1 MANLFE
7 ELTWRELVY
16 DATEGLA
23 ELLESQPTTAY
34 AGFDPTA
41 SSLHVGH
48 LLPLMGLARL
58 QRFGHTPIAIVGGG
72 TGMIGDP
79 SGKSQERNLLSSAQ
93 IEENVAGIR
102 VQLERFLDFDSR
114 ANAARIVNNADW
126 LGTVDLLTF
135 LRDAGK
141 HFTVNYMLQKESVNR
156 RLESEEGISFTE
168 FSYLLLQSYDFLQLF
183 DRYGCT
189 VQIGGSDQWGNITA
203 GIDLIRK
210 LRARKAHGLVMP
222 LVTTAS
228 GVKFGKT
235 EKGAIWLDPDRTSP
249 FAFYQ
254 FWLNTDDRD
263 TLRYL
268 KSFTFL
274 SKEQIDALSTALRE
288 SPEKREAQ
296 RVLARE
302 VTSLVHGDA
311 QIARVEHASQ
321 MLFGEDI
328 TQLSADDVLSVFA
341 DVPATEMSAA
351 QFGPEGLNVVDL
363 VALARLVPSKSEARR
378 LVQSGGV
385 YLNNRRV
392 ADIQARIPAGSAI
405 GGRVFV
411 LRKGSKQNHLVKI
424 IQGEVENF

>member
-1 MANLFE
+1 MSKLFE

-23 ELLESQPTTAY
+23 EILNTQSITAY

-58 QRFGHTPIAIVGGG
+58 QRHGHTPIAIVGGG

-79 SGKSQERNLLSSAQ
+79 SGKSQERSLLSSEQ
-93 IEENVAGIR
+93 IDRNVAGIR
-102 VQLERFLDFDSR
+102 VQLGRVLDFSGSY
-114 ANAARIVNNADW
+114 AARIVNNADW
-126 LGTVDLLTF
+126 LGTIDLLSF

-168 FSYLLLQSYDFLQLF
+168 FSYLLLQAYDFLQLF

-210 LRARKAHGLVMP
+210 LRAKKAHGLVMP
-222 LVTTAS
+222 LVTTAT

-235 EKGAIWLDPDRTSP
+235 EAGAVWLDPQRTSP

-263 TLRYL
+263 AVRYL
-268 KSFTFL
+268 RSFTFL
-274 SKEQIDALSTALRE
+274 PRE
-288 SPEKREAQ
+288 SIDELGRLVHDAPERREAQ

-302 VTSLVHGDA
+302 VTALVHGQDHVTRA
-311 QIARVEHASQ
+311 EHASQ
-321 MLFGEDI
+321 LLFGEDI
-328 TQLSADDVLSVFA
+328 AQLPAADVLAVFA
-341 DVPATEMSAA
+341 DVPATELGAA
-351 QFGPEGLNVVDL
+351 QFQGDGMSLVDL
-363 VALARLVPSKSEARR
+363 VALVKLAPSKSEARR
-378 LVQSGGV
+378 VVQAGGV
-385 YLNNRRV
+385 YVNNRRM
-392 ADIQARIPAGSAI
+392 ADVQSRVGASLAI
-405 GGRVFV
+405 EGRVLV
-411 LRKGSKQNHLVKI
+411 IRKGAKQNHLIKLV
-424 IQGEVENF
+424 